1 MAKKASTK
9 KTAAKSTASKA
20 VEKTTVEKVDVK
32 ETTKPVAEEI
42 AAEEVVKKETPKKE
56 TTKKAA
62 PKKEA
67 AKKAGEEVI
76 IKADVSGKSKKASD
90 NFKVYENKKG
100 PKISTVTRNVIEKD
114 DLYFKDIDGTGKVSK
129 VNDWRLPA
137 AERAAEYVKLLTT
150 DEKIGQLF
158 ISDWRM
164 GKYVPEIQ
172 ANDKGEKSEPKL
184 DESGT
189 LDEAPFIGKTIF
201 GEQNLPGTSTLLKEW
216 FARHLILRANAQVD
230 EITDYLNQLQCVAEE
245 CEHFVP
251 VSVASNSRNEN
262 GEVVFGMNDAGGVFP
277 TWPGTLGI
285 AAAAKGDNIE
295 VIDQFSDAVRRSWNA
310 VGLRKG
316 YMYMADVMSDPR
328 WQRSYGTFGEDPE
341 FIKEAF
347 EHMIPRI
354 QGSKDGVTE
363 DGVAMTVKH
372 FPGGGARENGFDP
385 HYAAGQWN
393 VYQTE
398 GSLQKYH
405 IPAFQTAV
413 DLKAASI
420 MPYYAKPALE
430 KSEEQQDMKGKK
442 MAMKPY
448 GFAFNKPFIDGLLRK
463 QMGFQGYVNSDTGIV
478 HNMKWGVEMLDEPER
493 IGFAINNAGVD
504 LISGL
509 FDNEF
514 AMEAYKRAT
523 NDYYEKNKVPK
534 GFKKEE
540 IVLTDEVIDRA
551 VTRTLTEMFELGMFE
566 DTYRDVKAAQTAVAT
581 KEDWDNAYE
590 AHLKSVTVLKNDWV
604 LPLTPE
610 KTWEKNV
617 YAEAF
622 HKDPRMAEKLTADLR
637 SMLTQINLVDDPKD
651 ADYAILMLYPSSGEY
666 FHATKGYLELD
677 ICEGKIVQ
685 DVDDKCRPVAQTHW
699 ETTLHGIDRIEYI
712 SDTVRANAGKVI
724 INVNFT
730 LAWMLGNVEPFADA
744 LTAGFDTYPQA
755 VLDVIRGLYAP
766 TGKLPFTLPRGDE
779 VLAVNPDGVCISP
792 NDVPG
797 YDKDKY
803 MPDHLKDENGKAYA
817 YRDGHGNYYELDFGL
832 TW

>member
-1 MAKKASTK
+1 MG
-9 KTAAKSTASKA
+9 
-20 VEKTTVEKVDVK
+20 V
-32 ETTKPVAEEI
+32 
-42 AAEEVVKKETPKKE
+42 
-56 TTKKAA
+56 
-62 PKKEA
+62 
-67 AKKAGEEVI
+67 
-76 IKADVSGKSKKASD
+76 KASD
-90 NFKVYENKKG
+90 NFKVYENPKG
-100 PKISTVTRNVIEKD
+100 PKISTVSRNVIQKGK
-114 DLYFKDIDGTGKVSK
+114 LYFKDIDGSGKVSK

-137 AERAAEYVKLLTT
+137 AERAAAYVKKLTVE
-150 DEKIGQLF
+150 EKIGQLF

-164 GKYVPEIQ
+164 GKYVPPVQ
-172 ANDKGEKSEPKL
+172 PNAKGEKSEPEL

-216 FARHLILRANAQVD
+216 FARHLILRANAKTD
-230 EITDYLNQLQCVAEE
+230 EIVDYLNQLQAVAEE

-251 VSVASNSRNEN
+251 VQAASNSRNEN

-285 AAAAKGDNIE
+285 AAAAKGDSIK
-295 VIDQFSDAVRRSWNA
+295 VVDQFAEAVRRSWNA

-328 WQRSYGTFGEDPE
+328 WQRSYGTFGEDPK
-341 FIKEAF
+341 FIKKAF

-354 QGSKDGVTE
+354 QGSKEGVTK

-393 VYQTE
+393 VYQTK

-405 IPAFQTAV
+405 IPGFQTAV
-413 DLKAASI
+413 DYKASSI

-430 KSEEQQDMKGKK
+430 KSEAQKDKAGKK
-442 MAMKPY
+442 MEMLPF
-448 GFAFNKPFIDGLLRK
+448 GFAFNKPFIQGLLRE
-463 QMGFQGYVNSDTGIV
+463 QMGFEGYINSDTGIV
-478 HNMKWGVEMLDEPER
+478 HNMNWGVEMLDEPER

-509 FDNEF
+509 FDNEYG
-514 AMEAYKRAT
+514 MEAYNRSK
-523 NDYYEKNKVPK
+523 NDYYDTHPVPE
-534 GFKKEE
+534 GFTKEE
-540 IVLTDEVIDRA
+540 IVLTDEAINRA

-566 DTYRDVKAAQTAVAT
+566 DSYRDVKEAEKATAT
-581 KEDWDNAYE
+581 QKDWDNAYA

-610 KTWEKNV
+610 ATWQKNV

-622 HKDPRMAEKLTADLR
+622 HKDPRMAEKLTKELR
-637 SMLTQINLVDDPKD
+637 EMLTQINLVDSPKD

-666 FHATKGYLELD
+666 FNATKGYLELD
-677 ICEGKIVQ
+677 ICEGKVVH
-685 DVDDKCRPVAQTHW
+685 DVDDKCRPVEATHE
-699 ETTLHGIDRIEYI
+699 ETTLAGVERIQDI
-712 SDTVRANAGKVI
+712 SETVRANDGKVI

-730 LAWMLGNVEPFADA
+730 LAWMLGNIEPYADA

-766 TGKLPFTLPRGDE
+766 KGKLPFTLPRGDE
-779 VLAVNPDGVCISP
+779 VLAVNENGVCISP

-803 MPDHLKDENGKAYA
+803 MPDELKDENGKAYA
-817 YRDGHGNYYELDFGL
+817 YRDGHGNYYELGYGL
-832 TW
+832 RW